1 MIAQKLAIAAQL
13 TTLTDLP
20 VRTILRLRSRSLTGT
35 RPLSPCLPFTFL
47 ITTHCIA
54 EYQPLL
60 HRATPPVGGLALDPI
75 NPKST
80 NVASETLDI
89 RHEGFSPSRATHT
102 DILTSVRSTPV
113 YTVGFTAHRTLPY
126 QITMYK
132 YIMNSLSSAPYLS
145 LDHFRRRGF
154 HPVSCYAFFKRWL
167 LLSQLPGCLKTTTSF
182 PTEYGFGGLRRKSG
196 VFPFSHTSLAP
207 HD

>member
-1 MIAQKLAIAAQL
+1 MFQPIYTSHTVTPLSLNQHIFGTGISTSYTSSYSRKSGTRLSS
-13 TTLTDLP
+13 DLP
-20 VRTILRLRSRSLTGT
+20 EDDERCFGNLAHSVKRFSL
-35 RPLSPCLPFTFL
+35 S
-47 ITTHCIA
+47 
-54 EYQPLL
+54 
-60 HRATPPVGGLALDPI
+60 
-75 NPKST
+75 N
-80 NVASETLDI
+80 
-89 RHEGFSPSRATHT
+89 ATHAG
-102 DILTSVRSTPV
+102 ILTSVRSTPV
-113 YTVGFTAHRTLPY
+113 STVCFTANRTLPY
-126 QITMYK
+126 QITPYK
-132 YIMNSLSSAPYLS
+132 YEMNSLSSAPYLS